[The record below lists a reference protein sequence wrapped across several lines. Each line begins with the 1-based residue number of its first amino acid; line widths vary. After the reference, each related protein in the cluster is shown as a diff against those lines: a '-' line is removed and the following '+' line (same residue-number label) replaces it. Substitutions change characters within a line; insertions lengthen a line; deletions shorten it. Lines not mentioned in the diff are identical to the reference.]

1 MLQFLGRL
9 HILALHLPI
18 GFLILS
24 FLLELAA
31 RRSSPALRPAVGF
44 SLFWGM
50 VSAVVAAGLGY
61 LLSLNGSYDAD
72 LLGWHQWLGISTAGL
87 SVVLYFLHKKDAA
100 QTAYLPLF
108 VLTMLLLAGT
118 GHFGGSLTHGEDFLF
133 SDETADAAA
142 APLVLAVNDDTEV
155 FNGLVLP
162 VLKDKCGKCHNPTKH
177 KGDLMVLTKEDLLK
191 GGENG
196 PAISPDKPAESLLLK
211 HIQLPMDDD
220 DHMPPKGKK
229 QLTGPEKQ
237 LLDWWLKAGAP
248 FDKTVAA
255 AAMPAALRSAI
266 KATAQAA
273 PTSILDGLKLEPVD
287 DDKLKKLRSE
297 GIQVLPMATGSPL
310 LQALFQGKKDVT
322 AEQLK
327 KLQPVGKNIVQLN
340 LSGSNVDD
348 NMLAAVK
355 DMPHLNRLYL
365 EQTAITDKGLTHL
378 AGLQYLEYLNLYQT
392 KVTDAG
398 LPFLQ
403 KLPKLRSLYLWQSGV
418 TSEGVAKFASQKPG
432 ITLDKGIEN
441 DSLFGEVALKSPM
454 IKASKELFTDTLQV
468 ALETGFAKA
477 TIHFTTDGKE
487 PDSTSAVYKEPLL
500 LNATGEVKAIA
511 YLDGWT
517 TSPISSKRFIKVRH
531 QPVSAALAT
540 PPDPK
545 YKGEGDKTL
554 IDFQRGGDT
563 FRSGKW
569 FAWQGFNCVATLD
582 LGKVT
587 DVSKVT
593 AGAFEDTGG
602 WIFFPKGM
610 RISTSTDGKSFK
622 KVKEGSYLVAKGT
635 TKPGAKLFTESFA
648 STQARYVKVEVLSVL
663 KNPSWHPNK
672 GEKCWVFV
680 DEILVE

>member
-18 GFLILS
+18 GFLVLA
-24 FLLELAA
+24 FFMELAA
-31 RRSSPALRPAVGF
+31 RRSATALRPAVGF

-61 LLSLNGSYDAD
+61 LLSLDGSYDAD
-72 LLGWHQWLGISTAGL
+72 LLDWHKWLGIGTAGL
-87 SVVLYFLHKKDAA
+87 SVALYFLHKKNAA
-100 QTAYLPLF
+100 QTANLPLF
-108 VLTMLLLAGT
+108 AVTMAVLAAT
-118 GHFGGSLTHGEDFLF
+118 GHYGGSLTHGEDFLF
-133 SDETADAAA
+133 SGANATAA
-142 APLVLAVNDDTEV
+142 APLALTINDDTEV
-155 FNGLVLP
+155 FSGLVMP
-162 VLKDKCGKCHNPTKH
+162 VLKDKCGNCHNPNKR
-177 KGDLMVLTKEDLLK
+177 KGDLAVLTKEDLLK

-196 PAISPDKPAESLLLK
+196 PAITPDNPEKSLLLK
-211 HIQLPMDDD
+211 HIQLPLDDD

-229 QLTGPEKQ
+229 QLTDPEKQ

-255 AAMPAALRSAI
+255 AAMPAALRSALQ
-266 KATAQAA
+266 ATAQAA
-273 PTSILDGLKLEPVD
+273 TSPLDGLKLVPVD
-287 DDKLKKLRSE
+287 EGKLKKLRSE
-297 GIQVLPMATGSPL
+297 GIQVFPLATGSPF
-310 LQALFQGKKDVT
+310 LQALFQGKKDLT

-327 KLQPVGKNIVQLN
+327 KLQPIGKNIVQLN
-340 LSGSNVDD
+340 LSNSNVDD

-365 EQTAITDKGLTHL
+365 EQTAITDKGLANL
-378 AGLQYLEYLNLYQT
+378 DGLQYLEYLNLYQT

-398 LPFLQ
+398 LPILQ
-403 KLPKLRSLYLWQSGV
+403 KLPKLRSLFLWQSGV
-418 TSEGVAKFASQKPG
+418 TPDGVAKFASQKPG

-441 DSLFGEVALKSPM
+441 DSLFGEVALKAPM

-468 ALETGFAKA
+468 ALESGFAKA

-487 PDSTSAVYKEPLL
+487 PDSTSAIYKAPLMV
-500 LNATGEVKAIA
+500 NATSEVKAIA
-511 YLDGWT
+511 YLKGWT
-517 TSPISSKRFIKVRH
+517 TSPVSSKSFIKVRH
-531 QPVSAALAT
+531 QPVSASLAT

-545 YKGEGDKTL
+545 YKGDGDKTL

-569 FAWQGFNCVATLD
+569 YAWQGFNCVATLD
-582 LGKVT
+582 LGKET

-610 RISTSTDGKSFK
+610 RVSTSTDGKNFK
-622 KVKEGSYLVAKGT
+622 KVKEGNYPVATGT

-648 STQARYVKVEVLSVL
+648 KTQARYVKVEVLSVL

>member
-31 RRSSPALRPAVGF
+31 RHSSPALRPAVGF

-61 LLSLNGSYDAD
+61 LLSLDGNYDSD
-72 LLGWHQWLGISTAGL
+72 LLGWHKWLGIGTAGL
-87 SVVLYFLHKKDAA
+87 SVVLYFLHKKAAA
-100 QTAYLPLF
+100 QRAYLPLF
-108 VLTMLLLAGT
+108 VLTMLVLAGT
-118 GHFGGSLTHGEDFLF
+118 GHLGGSLTHGDGFLF
-133 SDETADAAA
+133 IGKTATAA
-142 APLVLAVNDDTEV
+142 APLVLAVNDDTQV

-162 VLKDKCGKCHNPTKH
+162 VLKDKCGNCHNPNKR
-177 KGDLMVLTKEDLLK
+177 KGKLVVLTKEDLLK
-191 GGENG
+191 GGKNG

-211 HIQLPMDDD
+211 AVHLPLEAKE
-220 DHMPPKGKK
+220 HMPPKGKT
-229 QLTGPEKQ
+229 QLTVPEKQ

-255 AAMPAALRSAI
+255 AAMPAALRSALQ
-266 KATAQAA
+266 ATAQVA
-273 PTSILDGLKLEPVD
+273 PTSLLDGLKLEPVGD
-287 DDKLKKLRSE
+287 DQLKKLRSE
-297 GIQVLPMATGSPL
+297 GIQVIPLATGNPF
-310 LQALFQGKKDVT
+310 LQALFQGKKDLT

-327 KLQPVGKNIVQLN
+327 KLQPIGKNIVQLN

-348 NMLAAVK
+348 AMLATIK
-355 DMPHLNRLYL
+355 DMPHLNRLHL
-365 EQTAITDKGLTHL
+365 EQTAITDKGLAHL

-398 LPFLQ
+398 LPLLQ

-418 TSEGVAKFASQKPG
+418 TPAGVAQFASQKPG

-441 DSLFGEVALKSPM
+441 DSLFGEVALKAPM
-454 IKASKELFTDTLQV
+454 IKATKELFTDTLQV

-487 PDSTSAVYKEPLL
+487 PDSTSAVYKTPLL

-517 TSPISSKRFIKVRH
+517 TSPVSSKSFIKVRH
-531 QPVSAALAT
+531 QPTSVALAT
-540 PPDPK
+540 PPDAK
-545 YKGEGDKTL
+545 YKGDGDKTL

-569 FAWQGFNCVATLD
+569 YAWQGFNCIATLD

-622 KVKEGSYLVAKGT
+622 KVKEGSYPVAKGT